1 MPKVTRPATARKPAP
16 KKGPVFP
23 IRKPTLVK
31 AAEVPNIAP
40 MNAGKV
46 KAHYVGKLG
55 FHGIIWGQYIAFSAL
70 LLTALWVGFYT
81 HRTLALAEVGAL
93 TCSAENSYMW
103 TMPTPDSD
111 VPVLNNEVMLRCARA
126 YRPFE

>member
-1 MPKVTRPATARKPAP
+1 MPTKITRSAKQAP
-16 KKGPVFP
+16 KPKGPVFP
-23 IRKPTLVK
+23 IRKPKLVT
-31 AAEVPNIAP
+31 AADMHNLTP
-40 MNAGKV
+40 MNSAHV
-46 KAHYVGKLG
+46 KAHYVGPVG
-55 FHGIIWGQYIAFSAL
+55 FHAWTVANYACFGAL
-70 LLTALWVGFYT
+70 LLTVIAAGFWT

-111 VPVLNNEVMLRCARA
+111 VPVLNDNVMRACASA

>member
-1 MPKVTRPATARKPAP
+1 MPTKITRSAKPVPKPHKPSFPVRKPA
-16 KKGPVFP
+16 
-23 IRKPTLVK
+23 LVK
-31 AAEVPNIAP
+31 ASDAIVAP
-40 MNAGKV
+40 INTGKV
-46 KAHYVGKLG
+46 KAHYVGAAG
-55 FHGIIWGQYIAFSAL
+55 FHGWIWAQYLCFGAL
-70 LLTALWVGFYT
+70 LLTAIWIGFMV

-111 VPVLNNEVMLRCARA
+111 VPVLNDSVLNACARA